1 MRRVHLRPRRLRL
14 PLAAIARRHAALLAA
29 AAAAAAEG
37 GGRGDGAVAGDD
49 RTGEKRDGADGG
61 TAAEVLQHSA
71 ASHFLGGDVE
81 GVSGLCRRIVEEEVM
96 GRLKSRSLRR
106 GEMNW
111 N

>member
-29 AAAAAAEG
+29 AAAEG

-49 RTGEKRDGADGG
+49 RTCEKRDGADGG